1 MSSLRQALEKINI
14 PIDQFTYDPDTR
26 KFYRA
31 GQEWKRAGV
40 DVVVRPVLH
49 EGVRMK
55 ATEWLKR
62 YGERG

>member
-1 MSSLRQALEKINI
+1 MPEREKINI
-14 PIDQFTYDPDTR
+14 TQFTYDPDTR
-26 KFYRA
+26 KFRYRPT
-31 GQEWKRAGV
+31 GQVWKRAGV